1 MSQIYVLK
9 IYPFSICK
17 KADISEIHT
26 RFNQFSI
33 GKKAGITHTYN
44 ISFILYWKESRNHK
58 YLNHSIFSLLVRRH
72 RSQIQ
77 NILFLSY
84 L

>member
-26 RFNQFSI
+26 RFTDQFST
-33 GKKAGITHTYN
+33 GKKAGFTHTYN
-44 ISFILYWKESRNHK
+44 ISFILYWKESRNHT
-58 YLNHSIFSLLVRRH
+58 
-72 RSQIQ
+72 
-77 NILFLSY
+77 
-84 L
+84 

>member
-9 IYPFSICK
+9 MYPLSICK
-17 KADISEIHT
+17 IAEIRNT

-44 ISFILYWKESRNHK
+44 ISFILYWKESRNHT
-58 YLNHSIFSLLVRRH
+58 
-72 RSQIQ
+72 
-77 NILFLSY
+77 
-84 L
+84 